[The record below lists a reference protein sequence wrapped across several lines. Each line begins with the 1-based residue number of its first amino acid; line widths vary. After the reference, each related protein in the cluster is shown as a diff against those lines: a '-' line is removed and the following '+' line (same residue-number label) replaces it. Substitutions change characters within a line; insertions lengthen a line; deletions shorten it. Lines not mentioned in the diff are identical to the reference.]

1 MSIQVFCHVFFFFF
15 LIRLFVPVIFDCMC
29 CFYILAISF
38 LSVISF
44 ANIFSH
50 SVVYLASLLRKSP
63 ETSLCPALGA
73 GECVPAC
80 PQPSCQSRRSSSL
93 TAGLVTPLQGSRT
106 GMSSLLLMH
115 ASGQFPPVW
124 LPCPPQGVRFLPH
137 RFSSFPA
144 RGLVGLS
151 YNLDCTGVFLPVC
164 T

>member
-15 LIRLFVPVIFDCMC
+15 FIRLFVPVILDCMS

-80 PQPSCQSRRSSSL
+80 PQPSCQSLRSSSL
-93 TAGLVTPLQGSRT
+93 TVGLVTPLQGSRT

-115 ASGQFPPVW
+115 ASGQFPPVMGMITTK
-124 LPCPPQGVRFLPH
+124 LLMAESEELKSLLKVKEESEKDG
-137 RFSSFPA
+137 S
-144 RGLVGLS
+144 
-151 YNLDCTGVFLPVC
+151 
-164 T
+164 